1 MKQGMAQGN
10 NRWVR
15 AMVMVAVA
23 LSAGTVYGRA
33 QQQGSTAERKPQ
45 QARPAWRVRVTSH
58 LPVIVSLRA
67 VDAPM
72 TEIAAE
78 LGRQLSVPVV
88 LSPLMQKQRVTLEF
102 DKYPLEA
109 TLNMLAPQAYIDYVV
124 GGQSPAQP
132 KCTGIHLLAY
142 NEAPPPLHAG
152 GKGSAVAL
160 IVSGDTEEI
169 ADEAGAK
176 AQKGEPPL
184 VVSYDKKQLTVRA
197 QKQPLLVVLYEI
209 AIRVGVPLV
218 IEDYS
223 REVVDTSFYN
233 YPLDQAIR
241 SLSPAA
247 RLHFRTD
254 SQTMEMTP
262 LRIVLAAT
270 EKS

>member
-1 MKQGMAQGN
+1 MARGN
-10 NRWVR
+10 YRWLRVLGFI
-15 AMVMVAVA
+15 AVA
-23 LSAGTVYGRA
+23 LSAVTIYGGA
-33 QQQGSTAERKPQ
+33 QQQGGTATRKPQ
-45 QARPAWRVRVTSH
+45 QARSALRVRVTSQ
-58 LPVIVSLRA
+58 LPVILSLRA

-78 LGRQLSVPVV
+78 LGRQLNVPVA

-102 DKYPLEA
+102 NRYPLEA
-109 TLNMLAPQAYIDYVV
+109 ALNMLAPQAYVDYVV
-124 GGQSPAQP
+124 GGQHQSPP
-132 KCTGIHLLAY
+132 KCTGIHMLAY

-152 GKGSAVAL
+152 GKGSSVAL
-160 IVSGDTEEI
+160 IVAGDTDEI
-169 ADEAGAK
+169 ADESEAK

-184 VVSYDKKQLTVRA
+184 VVTYEKKQLTVRA

-218 IEDYS
+218 VEDYS

-247 RLHFRTD
+247 RLYFRTD
-254 SQTMEMTP
+254 SQTLEMTP
-262 LRIVLAAT
+262 LRIVLAAPD
-270 EKS
+270 KN